1 MSAAETTQP
10 REAGADNGVAL
21 AALKDMLDQVNR
33 RLDELAASIAA
44 VASPDNVPAARL
56 DQIEAALITCGAIIG
71 EIQPH
76 FAKSDIT
83 GPQMALRARL
93 APVRARQLGGDDT
106 QTGKPEGH
114 SRTEGD

>member
-33 RLDELAASIAA
+33 RLDELGEAIAM
-44 VASPDNVPAARL
+44 VASAENLPAARL

-83 GPQMALRARL
+83 GPQMALRERL
-93 APVRARQLGGDDT
+93 APVRARQLGE
-106 QTGKPEGH
+106 PAPAAASE
-114 SRTEGD
+114 

>member
-1 MSAAETTQP
+1 MSVTTEP
-10 REAGADNGVAL
+10 AADNGVAL
-21 AALKDMLDQVNR
+21 AALKDMLDQANR
-33 RLDELAASIAA
+33 RLDDLAASIAA
-44 VASPDNVPAARL
+44 VASPDNVPGARL
-56 DQIEAALITCGAIIG
+56 DQIEAALITCGAILG

-83 GPQMALRARL
+83 GPQMALRERL

-114 SRTEGD
+114 SRTEGG